1 MKFSKVMLCA
11 ATAVASMAIAG
22 AAFAEDAKPAASAF
36 TFNVGG
42 ATSYTFRG
50 IKNTY
55 DVNQGSAG
63 EVFGGVDWTGGPSL
77 YAGVWVSNTGR
88 TDDNGIEIDY
98 YGGWKPVVGPI
109 SLDLGVIYYTYNDSR
124 LGTVLNASNTLEWK
138 AAASFAAGPATI
150 GAVVFYAD
158 DFASTKKS
166 STYYEINGSIP
177 VGKVTASAAF
187 GQFNSKGL
195 VTFAGAPDS
204 YTTWNAGVTFPITDH
219 VSLDGRY
226 IGTDTD
232 ARAVF
237 GKLAVDNQLVG
248 TIKATF

>member
-1 MKFSKVMLCA
+1 MKFSKVSLCA
-11 ATAVASMAIAG
+11 ATAIAMMAVAG
-22 AAFAEDAKPAASAF
+22 AAFAEDAKPAPAPAPAF

-55 DVNQGSAG
+55 DVNQGTAA
-63 EVFGGVDWTGGPSL
+63 EVFGGVDWTGGPNL
-77 YAGVWVSNTGR
+77 YAGAWISNTGR
-88 TDDNGIEIDY
+88 TDDNGVEIDY

-109 SLDLGVIYYTYNDSR
+109 NLDLGLIYYTYNNSR

-138 AAASFAAGPATI
+138 VAGSFAAGPATI

-166 STYYEINGSIP
+166 STYSEINGSVPI
-177 VGKVTASAAF
+177 GKVSLSGAF
-187 GQFNSKGL
+187 GQFHSKGL
-195 VTFAGAPDS
+195 GVIDN
-204 YTTWNAGVTFPITDH
+204 YTTWNAGLTFPITEH
-219 VSLDGRY
+219 VSIDGRY
-226 IGTDTD
+226 IGTDAD
-232 ARAVF
+232 ARKIF
-237 GKLAVDNQLVG
+237 GKLGVDNQLVA